1 MASSVGELLLLILLT
16 LYFCGR
22 TYAQRCP
29 PECLCSPPD
38 NSVYCSDQRLTSLP
52 VNIPRYVSI
61 LSLHRNKIK
70 TLGRGQFRSLTNLNT
85 LELSAN
91 EISEI
96 EPGTFIGLGDL
107 RTLELNNNR
116 LTSID
121 GAIFQGLTRLNNLGL
136 RNNPLYCL
144 PKYAFSYVPSLK
156 FLDLGR
162 LFKLQAISKNAFAGL
177 KNLVYLN
184 MTECNLV
191 TVPHLK
197 HLESLENL
205 DLSRNSIDKLETD
218 NLAELKGLGSL
229 RMPSNLLSEIEQDS
243 FEDLGSL
250 RELDLSDNYLT
261 ILPFGLFSNM
271 RALTKVNLGGNPW
284 NCTCE
289 VTWLVTW
296 LRRKTR
302 SDPTRESCGRCQS
315 PWRFRGKLLCDVPV
329 TKLKCSPPQITDVPR
344 ALNVT
349 AGGNATLQCNTGDS
363 KETAV
368 NWISPNGTMIRKGS
382 FKLKVKFS
390 GGQSLNFA
398 RVSTSDAGIYR
409 CVARNSAG
417 TTTLDTIL
425 NVTGSVLPIFRAT
438 EIPINGEEP
447 EDDNLCQRAFDKA
460 TSTVSGDSQITWQRD
475 SKPTPG
481 RTNETFKTAEEPLP
495 TVFEPGF
502 DMTKNTDKH
511 SSKVD
516 HQKYIIAS
524 IVSVISFGLLVW
536 LVFFLLLRWDF
547 CCPASRFLAKRRE
560 HRTKA
565 QKDDDHYRTRCCG
578 LRCCLHPPDKDAP
591 IEIPEPLQGYPAL
604 ELTKL
609 EQGKLN
615 TIEVYSQAELIKDT
629 KEFVDVDSLK
639 SGLDIDCVKIKDTDL
654 RQLKLHTPEKIV
666 SIQREKTLESFHP
679 ITSSDIEHSRTLHKS
694 PGTSKHI
701 YTPVKIPDFHR
712 NITDV
717 YIIRKDPDSSCIVPQ
732 VLDASVK
739 ETGV

>member
-1 MASSVGELLLLILLT
+1 MASSVGKLLMIILT
-16 LYFCGR
+16 LHVWGN

-29 PECLCSPPD
+29 RECLCSPRD
-38 NSVYCSDQRLTSLP
+38 NSVYCSDQRLTSFP
-52 VNIPRYVSI
+52 TNIPRYVSI

-96 EPGTFIGLGDL
+96 EPGAFIGLGDL

-136 RNNPLYCL
+136 RNNPIYCL

-315 PWRFRGKLLCDVPV
+315 PWTFRGRLLCDVPV
-329 TKLKCSPPQITDVPR
+329 TKLKCSPPQITDAPR

-382 FKLKVKFS
+382 FKLKVKFA
-390 GGQSLNFA
+390 GGRTLNFA

-447 EDDNLCQRAFDKA
+447 EDDNLCQRAFEKA
-460 TSTVSGDSQITWQRD
+460 TSSVSGGPQLTWQRD

-481 RTNETFKTAEEPLP
+481 RTNETFKTPEPLP

-502 DMTKNTDKH
+502 DMTKNTDKP
-511 SSKVD
+511 SSNVD

-536 LVFFLLLRWDF
+536 LIFFLLLRWDF
-547 CCPASRFLAKRRE
+547 CCPANRFLAKKRE
-560 HRTKA
+560 NRTKA
-565 QKDDDHYRTRCCG
+565 KKDDGDFRTRCCR
-578 LRCCLHPPDKDAP
+578 LRCCLQEPEKDAP
-591 IEIPEPLQGYPAL
+591 IEIPEPLQGYPTL

-609 EQGKLN
+609 EQRKMN
-615 TIEVYSQAELIKDT
+615 TIEVYSPVELIKDS
-629 KEFVDVDSLK
+629 KEFTDIDTLK
-639 SGLDIDCVKIKDTDL
+639 GGLDIDCDVDL
-654 RQLKLHTPEKIV
+654 RQLKLHTPEKTA
-666 SIQREKTLESFHP
+666 SIQRKKNLESFNP
-679 ITSSDIEHSRTLHKS
+679 AISSGVQHTCSLKKS
-694 PGTSKHI
+694 PSKPV

-712 NITDV
+712 NIADV
-717 YIIRKDPDSSCIVPQ
+717 YIIRKDPDQSCMVPQ
-732 VLDASVK
+732 VSDTSMK